1 MKVITIVE
9 DNAITGVQYGTVE
22 VPENRKKLSRAAR
35 AYQHIQKIQENRA
48 ALQRMERTKKK

>member
-22 VPENRKKLSRAAR
+22 VPEQGKKLSRVAR
-35 AYQHIQKIQENRA
+35 AYKRIQKIQESRA
-48 ALQRMERTKKK
+48 ALQRIERTKKK